1 MNNNKKATFYVILL
15 AIVTLG
21 GFAFLSPS
29 ASALQGGGQ
38 IQVPTTNSDFFM
50 FGSQPNT
57 DPVAFNPILSAYPLQ
72 NGVSGGGNCIACHGN
87 YDDTVAPF
95 DTWVVSMM
103 GQSARDPVWRAA
115 VAIAAQDVNDS
126 NQFCFRCHAPSAWL
140 QGRKN
145 GPIAIFTAVDMEGI
159 NCNFCHRLVNPTTGP
174 LSAVGYPNST
184 AGPLPDPAVVNP
196 LAAVGVLPPQNLGN
210 ATYVVDPIG
219 GVRRGPFDDIPMVP
233 IGPNNS
239 GAMVGPFHQ
248 TEIIYS
254 PYHKDGAL
262 CGTCHDVSN
271 PVYSAQPDGH
281 LVLNTMNRSHP
292 TMDRN
297 DMFGEQRT
305 FSEWLNSTFA
315 TTGVYFPDRR
325 FGGNHATGVMK
336 SCQDC
341 HMPAQEGPGCNRY
354 AEGPASNQFP
364 PGQGRIRPN
373 VPQHSWAGS
382 NTWVLRAIVTQLDSG
397 FYPGV
402 NAVGLGMTPARVDES
417 ISRNFQMLRD
427 ASDMEL
433 TQSGSE
439 LRVKITNQ
447 TGHKLPTGYPE
458 GRRAWINVK
467 FYGANDVL
475 IAERGHYDMTTAT
488 LTDGDTKV
496 YETEQVIG
504 AETAAATG
512 LPAGTHFHLSLA
524 SETAL
529 DNRIPPRGFTNAA
542 FAAVGAAPVAYTY
555 ADGQY
560 WDFTNYAIPSTAV
573 KAAVSFYYQTSS
585 KEYMEFLR
593 DTTTSVNAQNAYNLW
608 VLHGKSA
615 PALMD
620 SAEIVLAA
628 SDHFSN
634 PADLNGDGVVSGID
648 LATLLSNWGGSG
660 AGDINGDGI
669 ISGPDLAAILSSWGQ

>member
-1 MNNNKKATFYVILL
+1 MKNYRKATFYFILL

-38 IQVPTTNSDFFM
+38 IQVPTTKNDFFL
-50 FGSQPNT
+50 FGTQPNT
-57 DPVAFNPILSAYPLQ
+57 DPNAFVPIYPSSWCA
-72 NGVSGGGNCIACHGN
+72 GCHGN
-87 YDDTVAPF
+87 YDNEVAPF

-103 GQSARDPVWRAA
+103 AQAARDPVWVAA
-115 VAIAAQDVNDS
+115 RGVAMQDANS
-126 NQFCFRCHAPSAWL
+126 GGGFCLRCHAPGAWL
-140 QGRKN
+140 SGRGHDTN
-145 GPIAIFTAVDMEGI
+145 PNVELTESDLEGM
-159 NCNFCHRLVNPTTGP
+159 NCHFCHRVVNPTEGP
-174 LSAVGYPNST
+174 LSAVGYPLNNPT
-184 AGPLPDPAVVNP
+184 PDPAVLDP
-196 LAAVGVLPPQNLGN
+196 LSQVGILPAANQGN
-210 ATYVVDPIG
+210 ATYVVDPQDA
-219 GVRRGPFDDIPMVP
+219 RRGPFSDVP
-233 IGPNNS
+233 TEPVAHPG
-239 GAMVGPFHQ
+239 GYETGPFHP
-248 TEIIYS
+248 TLTIYS
-254 PYHKDGAL
+254 PYHSDGAF

-271 PVYSAQPDGH
+271 PVFTAQPDGH
-281 LVLNTMNRSHP
+281 LALNAMNRSHP
-292 TMDRN
+292 TMNKN

-315 TTGVYFPDRR
+315 TAGVYFEDRR

-341 HMPAQEGPGCNRY
+341 HMPAQQGYGCSPY
-354 AEGPASNQFP
+354 IGTDAD
-364 PGQGRIRPN
+364 RPN
-373 VPQHSWAGS
+373 VPQHSWAGA
-382 NTWVLRAIVTQLDSG
+382 NTWVIRAVVTQLNDES
-397 FYPGV
+397 PGQ
-402 NAVGLGMTPARVDES
+402 AVDLGLTPERVDAS
-417 ISRNFQMLRD
+417 VARNFQMLRD

-433 TQSGSE
+433 TQSGSQ

-447 TGHKLPTGYPE
+447 SGHKLPTGYPE

-512 LPAGTHFHLSLA
+512 LPVGTHFHLSLA

-542 FAAVGAAPVAYTY
+542 FAAVGAAPVDYIY

-560 WDFTNYAIPSTAV
+560 WDFTNYVIPSTAV

-593 DTTTSVNAQNAYNLW
+593 DTTTSVHGQNAYDLW
-608 VLHGKSA
+608 LLHGKSA

-620 SAEIVLAA
+620 SAEIMLTAA
-628 SDHFSN
+628 DHSSN

-669 ISGPDLAAILSSWGQ
+669 ISGLDLAAILSSWGQ

>member
-1 MNNNKKATFYVILL
+1 
-15 AIVTLG
+15 
-21 GFAFLSPS
+21 
-29 ASALQGGGQ
+29 
-38 IQVPTTNSDFFM
+38 
-50 FGSQPNT
+50 
-57 DPVAFNPILSAYPLQ
+57 
-72 NGVSGGGNCIACHGN
+72 
-87 YDDTVAPF
+87 
-95 DTWVVSMM
+95 
-103 GQSARDPVWRAA
+103 
-115 VAIAAQDVNDS
+115 
-126 NQFCFRCHAPSAWL
+126 
-140 QGRKN
+140 
-145 GPIAIFTAVDMEGI
+145 
-159 NCNFCHRLVNPTTGP
+159 
-174 LSAVGYPNST
+174 
-184 AGPLPDPAVVNP
+184 
-196 LAAVGVLPPQNLGN
+196 
-210 ATYVVDPIG
+210 
-219 GVRRGPFDDIPMVP
+219 
-233 IGPNNS
+233 
-239 GAMVGPFHQ
+239 
-248 TEIIYS
+248 
-254 PYHKDGAL
+254 
-262 CGTCHDVSN
+262 
-271 PVYSAQPDGH
+271 
-281 LVLNTMNRSHP
+281 
-292 TMDRN
+292 
-297 DMFGEQRT
+297 
-305 FSEWLNSTFA
+305 
-315 TTGVYFPDRR
+315 
-325 FGGNHATGVMK
+325 
-336 SCQDC
+336 
-341 HMPAQEGPGCNRY
+341 
-354 AEGPASNQFP
+354 
-364 PGQGRIRPN
+364 
-373 VPQHSWAGS
+373 
-382 NTWVLRAIVTQLDSG
+382 
-397 FYPGV
+397 
-402 NAVGLGMTPARVDES
+402 MTPARVDES

-512 LPAGTHFHLSLA
+512 LPVGAHFHLSLA
-524 SETAL
+524 SVVAF

-542 FAAVGAAPVAYTY
+542 FAAVDSAPVGYTY

-573 KAAVSFYYQTSS
+573 KAAVTFYYQTSS

-620 SAEIVLAA
+620 SAEIMLTAA
-628 SDHFSN
+628 DHSSN